1 MDICMS
7 EKGGCFHILDWMS
20 PNNYVSLCGE
30 LISKDEMS
38 INILGLDTIPGT
50 ICSECKKYEADS
62 NYWNPKIANM
72 VRQGR
77 LRMPVIA
84 ALATF
89 RNSRHHYFY
98 PPRDHSGKKFLPKD
112 RK

>member
-1 MDICMS
+1 MDICVS
-7 EKGGCFHILDWMS
+7 EKGGCFHVLDWTS

-38 INILGLDTIPGT
+38 INILGLDTIPSI

-62 NYWNPKIANM
+62 KYWNPKIANM
-72 VRQGR
+72 VRQNR
-77 LRMPVIA
+77 LRTP
-84 ALATF
+84 ALATLVPF
-89 RNSRHHYFY
+89 RASRRRYFY
-98 PPRDHSGKKFLPKD
+98 LSQDHSGKKFLPKD